1 MNVLSCVYNESQCL
15 YRRFNT
21 TIKRSTEV
29 NYFDLPHV
37 CFSGISQ
44 VWKMQGTRLGKH
56 WKSLQE
62 DAPSVLPLITK
73 TKFKRHYDINRWFWK
88 SNERGQTFTFSQDWK
103 LYQRR
108 RVLDLQAKDCLSRLE
123 RINITTNMHFSVRAI
138 ACLCSYLS
146 LTEVC
151 ANGILLDHTDMLFL
165 AKTFPR
171 LRNGDI
177 QLETDRT
184 ISTLWILPPRM
195 TFWRVILNLFWRFY
209 FFYWEIVMFWEPLE
223 QNTRERTFIIVSRQ
237 VSDQ

>member
-1 MNVLSCVYNESQCL
+1 MYVLAVYRKFEKCRELDLENTGNL
-15 YRRFNT
+15 YKKMPLRFFHSLRRLNLKGT
-21 TIKRSTEV
+21 TISTGDFGRVTSVAKR
-29 NYFDLPHV
+29 L
-37 CFSGISQ
+37 
-44 VWKMQGTRLGKH
+44 R
-56 WKSLQE
+56 SLNIE
-62 DAPSVLPLITK
+62 NCINVDESSI
-73 TKFKRHYDINRWFWK
+73 FK
-88 SNERGQTFTFSQDWK
+88 
-103 LYQRR
+103 
-108 RVLDLQAKDCLSRLE
+108 AKDCLSRLE

>member
-1 MNVLSCVYNESQCL
+1 MNVLSCVYNELQCL

-56 WKSLQE
+56 GKSLQE

-88 SNERGQTFTFSQDWK
+88 RTSVAKRLRSLNIENCINVDESSIFK
-103 LYQRR
+103 
-108 RVLDLQAKDCLSRLE
+108 AKDCLSRLE

-138 ACLCSYLS
+138 ACLLIPFPNRGLRELYSSWSHGHVFLGEDFSPFKEWRYSAGNWQNYFDIVDIAAEDDILKSYFKF
-146 LTEVC
+146 
-151 ANGILLDHTDMLFL
+151 ILAFL
-165 AKTFPR
+165 LLL
-171 LRNGDI
+171 LRNCYVLVDCR
-177 QLETDRT
+177 L
-184 ISTLWILPPRM
+184 
-195 TFWRVILNLFWRFY
+195 
-209 FFYWEIVMFWEPLE
+209 
-223 QNTRERTFIIVSRQ
+223 
-237 VSDQ
+237 